1 MPGPPEARPP
11 EPLPGLTVGVFD
23 SGVGGLSVLTALR
36 EHLPQARWVYVAD
49 SANAP
54 YGERDEA
61 WLQQRCLRLS
71 HFLCLR
77 GAKVLVVACNTATAA
92 TLPALRQAF
101 PEVPIVGVEPGIK
114 PAVLQSNSKRV
125 GVWATGATLR
135 SPRWAALLAEHG
147 RGAQVYAQACNGLA
161 WAIEQGDISAIQ
173 ALVEQYTLPMR
184 QARVDSLVLGCTHY
198 AFARP
203 WIEEAMGAEVMAMP
217 CNTGRCRPRCAPTRR
232 QPTAGPARPP
242 GTRGGRGAASRA
254 RRPAA
259 RQRWQGAQGGTPR
272 FRSTPRRR
280 GRPRPAASTGP
291 ALLRMAKP
299 RAGAPRQRLCT
310 HRPRFA

>member
-1 MPGPPEARPP
+1 MPEPPEARPP
-11 EPLPGLTVGVFD
+11 EPFAGLTVGVFD

-61 WLQQRCLRLS
+61 WLQQRCLQLS

-77 GAKVLVVACNTATAA
+77 GAKLLVVACNTATAA
-92 TLPALRQAF
+92 ALPALRQAF

-147 RGAQVYAQACNGLA
+147 RGAQVYAQACKGLA

-173 ALVEQYTLPMR
+173 ALVKQYALPMR

-203 WIEEAMGAEVMAMP
+203 WIEEAMGAEVTLIDTA
-217 CNTGRCRPRCAPTRR
+217 AAVARR
-232 QPTAGPARPP
+232 VASLVGGPLLPTAGTPEGGAVQMWTSAAPAQLEAFAQRWLGWTVSARPL
-242 GTRGGRGAASRA
+242 GGPPPPLEATQ
-254 RRPAA
+254 P
-259 RQRWQGAQGGTPR
+259 
-272 FRSTPRRR
+272 
-280 GRPRPAASTGP
+280 ASTTQ
-291 ALLRMAKP
+291 
-299 RAGAPRQRLCT
+299 AP
-310 HRPRFA
+310 